1 VELSESVVVLAVV
14 ERVNGERWCRRLAG
28 RWINGDG
35 GDEVRVRISGCQGEA
50 MPVRLEGVGGGG
62 SRARGGWLPET
73 GGEEAVVAKRIR
85 VRDRIV
91 GHVVGGGGGGG
102 CDLGWSSEISCT

>member
-35 GDEVRVRISGCQGEA
+35 GDEVRVRVSGCQGGA

-62 SRARGGWLPET
+62 VEGQRGMAARDGW
-73 GGEEAVVAKRIR
+73 
-85 VRDRIV
+85 
-91 GHVVGGGGGGG
+91 GGGGGGKKDP
-102 CDLGWSSEISCT
+102 C

>member
-1 VELSESVVVLAVV
+1 MVRGGAG
-14 ERVNGERWCRRLAG
+14 RRRLAG

-35 GDEVRVRISGCQGEA
+35 GGEVRVRVSDCQGGA
-50 MPVRLEGVGGGG
+50 MPARLEGVGGGAIE
-62 SRARGGWLPET
+62 SQRGMGCQRRV
-73 GGEEAVVAKRIR
+73 GRRRVVAKRIR
-85 VRDRIV
+85 VRDGMV